1 MKEGKFSLF
10 SIIYNIMEE
19 KKNLIGIKIN
29 NDQIRLVPNDE
40 YVFACDCVCAW
51 ISITKWNQFKNVW
64 HWNGLTDIS
73 IAVVEPTGFTQ
84 KSQQLMTQVHQTHAI
99 RFGSLALKNNNTVD
113 AQRLFD
119 QNEPLFYRMNWKK
132 NAVLAKPDFIAIQ
145 FQNMHIS
152 KFYSLACQKIA
163 IVY

>member
-1 MKEGKFSLF
+1 M
-10 SIIYNIMEE
+10 SIYLPVI
-19 KKNLIGIKIN
+19 
-29 NDQIRLVPNDE
+29 
-40 YVFACDCVCAW
+40 VFVRVCAW

-99 RFGSLALKNNNTVD
+99 RFGSLALKNNNTAD

-119 QNEPLFYRMNWKK
+119 QNGM
-132 NAVLAKPDFIAIQ
+132 Q
-145 FQNMHIS
+145 F
-152 KFYSLACQKIA
+152 
-163 IVY
+163 